1 MIAEL
6 IMTRSETRSTLW

>member
-6 IMTRSETRSTLW
+6 IMTRSETRSTL